1 MPLVN
6 PLPYILK
13 ALDRGVAIAAFNIHN
28 LETLQA
34 VTEGAA
40 RLRAPVIVQ
49 TSPGT
54 LAHMGLAYV
63 AACCRVAS
71 DQYDVPIALHM
82 DHCRDFDTLV
92 RCLQAGYTSLM
103 VDASHLPFA
112 ENVALTRRVVA
123 MGRAAG
129 IPVEAELGRVGGT
142 EDELTVDERSATM
155 TDPGQAEEFVR
166 ATGVDTLAVAI
177 GTAHGVYRGEPR
189 LDFARLSAIR
199 GRVSVPL
206 VLHGASGVP
215 DGAVREALRR
225 GIAKVNIAT
234 ELKLPMAA
242 AIRGALADPGQS
254 DPRVYLGRARDAVR
268 EVVER
273 KIRLCGCDGLADSP

>member
-1 MPLVN
+1 
-6 PLPYILK
+6 
-13 ALDRGVAIAAFNIHN
+13 
-28 LETLQA
+28 
-34 VTEGAA
+34 
-40 RLRAPVIVQ
+40 
-49 TSPGT
+49 
-54 LAHMGLAYV
+54 
-63 AACCRVAS
+63 
-71 DQYDVPIALHM
+71 
-82 DHCRDFDTLV
+82 
-92 RCLQAGYTSLM
+92 
-103 VDASHLPFA
+103 
-112 ENVALTRRVVA
+112 
-123 MGRAAG
+123 
-129 IPVEAELGRVGGT
+129 
-142 EDELTVDERSATM
+142 M